1 MSQVSVINKE
11 IFVYNQ
17 VGLWHFFVVK
27 NAISTLSYDRRSL
40 LCFAVGVLGVLGVTW
55 IIEQIIGPEFPG
67 WLGILLNGVSF
78 ALSGLGF
85 YYGVVSVWRD
95 IMTNPSW
102 VLYISRVRALS
113 LLGMVLNGF
122 WFLLYSVLV
131 VPMVFAMLL

>member
-11 IFVYNQ
+11 IFVYNH
-17 VGLWHFFVVK
+17 VGLWHFFVMK
-27 NAISTLSYDRRSL
+27 KTLQSLPYNLRSL

-85 YYGVVSVWRD
+85 YYGIRAAWQDMHLHPQWVV
-95 IMTNPSW
+95 IT
-102 VLYISRVRALS
+102 SRVSALS
-113 LLGMVLNGF
+113 LLGLVLNGF

-131 VPMVFAMLL
+131 VPMLISYLR

>member
-1 MSQVSVINKE
+1 M
-11 IFVYNQ
+11 
-17 VGLWHFFVVK
+17 FFK
-27 NAISTLSYDRRSL
+27 KLSYDFRSL

-85 YYGVVSVWRD
+85 YYGVVSMWRD
-95 IMTNPSW
+95 IMTNGKW
-102 VLYISRVRALS
+102 VLIISRVRALS

-131 VPMVFAMLL
+131 VPMFISSLR